1 MFRQKNKPI
10 KFVIVISILITV
22 MMSFAFTGCGKN
34 SRGESDKT
42 KAGEKEMMPYFS
54 AEPTLSV
61 LNLEY
66 TYVEFGRYP
75 QTKLEQ
81 SDIND
86 DVTDA
91 DYDRDNNA
99 VLNGDET
106 ILIHMEKSG
115 EEYQY
120 YYIEPVKW
128 RIIET
133 TDTEVMLWSDKVLD
147 AGSFSKQ
154 ESDVYLWSDS
164 GLREWL
170 NGDFYDAA
178 FNDEEKELVRV
189 RNYTNYKSAF
199 GYPMRENDR
208 PELVS
213 DHTDDRV
220 GIRSSYELRL
230 FNEECPYRLS
240 DYEEKELHPDLELYL
255 KCESSDY
262 ALDNY
267 KNKASGRYINY
278 ESDIKGYWTRTVVDD
293 SDFAEFVDFT
303 GGRVV
308 LSYDYKD
315 TEYYSNSVHNV
326 LGVRPVIVLPLESI
340 SKYIIDGEQR

>member
-1 MFRQKNKPI
+1 MFREKMKI
-10 KFVIVISILITV
+10 IRYILIMSILVTV
-22 MMSFAFTGCGKN
+22 TMLFAFTGCGKN
-34 SRGESDKT
+34 DKTESDKS
-42 KAGEKEMMPYFS
+42 KEGEEGLMPYFS
-54 AEPTLSV
+54 AEPTLSI

-75 QTKLEQ
+75 QTMIAQK
-81 SDIND
+81 DID
-86 DVTDA
+86 DNVINA
-91 DYDRDNNA
+91 NYDENNNA
-99 VLNGDET
+99 ELNGDEK
-106 ILIHMEKSG
+106 IFIHREKSG
-115 EEYQY
+115 EEYKY

-128 RIIET
+128 KIMEV
-133 TDTEVMLWSDKVLD
+133 TDTEVMLWADKIID
-147 AGSFSKQ
+147 AYTFSEQ
-154 ESDVYLWSDS
+154 ENDKYAWSS
-164 GLREWL
+164 SELREWL

-199 GYPMRENDR
+199 GYPMREKDR
-208 PELVS
+208 PELVA

-230 FNEECPYRLS
+230 FNEECPYRMS
-240 DYEEKELHPDLELYL
+240 DDEEKELHPDLELYL

-267 KNKASGRYINY
+267 KNKASGSYINY
-278 ESDIKGYWTRTVVDD
+278 ESYIKGYWTRTVVDD

-303 GGRVV
+303 GGRAG
-308 LSYDYKD
+308 LNYDYKD
-315 TEYYSNSVHNV
+315 TEYYSNSVRNV

-340 SKYIIDGEQR
+340 SKYVVNDK